1 MVTKLL
7 NLISE
12 ITLQGQLAKL
22 QQGQAI
28 GNEKHQRQ
36 LIDLITEQRLL
47 LAESLFCLACQT
59 PLSKI
64 ETLKLLSHLK
74 KCTPNEDTGE
84 IDQADMFV
92 FFALLY
98 CLNASSLEKHSQA
111 LGTGELY
118 QKEFY
123 YTKPSCQSQYS
134 YVNSVIHL
142 IKPCACPILNL
153 NLITFLTYQLTLKFL
168 QWLTFS

>member
-1 MVTKLL
+1 MAGENYPLAGENYKNKVDLFLGLVTKLL

-12 ITLQGQLAKL
+12 ITLQGQMAKL

-59 PLSKI
+59 PLSKM

-74 KCTPNEDTGE
+74 KCMPNEDTGE
-84 IDQADMFV
+84 IDQVDMFV

-98 CLNASSLEKHSQA
+98 CLNASSLEKQ
-111 LGTGELY
+111 LRTGELY
-118 QKEFY
+118 HKNFI
-123 YTKPSCQSQYS
+123 TQSLVVKIYS
-134 YVNSVIHL
+134 KSHY
-142 IKPCACPILNL
+142 P
-153 NLITFLTYQLTLKFL
+153 TYR
-168 QWLTFS
+168 